1 MIRLIEGEVAL
12 TSLSRIYRAF
22 ALLPAVF
29 LLSGCDSWPK
39 AWSRNDIEEI
49 ARNSAE
55 DIADDVI
62 SSRASD
68 MESRIQQLES
78 EVAQLKSE
86 NAEIRSYIAAR
97 Q

>member
-1 MIRLIEGEVAL
+1 M
-12 TSLSRIYRAF
+12 TSLSRVCRAA
-22 ALLPAVF
+22 ALVPAVF
-29 LLSGCDSWPK
+29 LLAGCDSWPR

-49 ARNSAE
+49 ARDSAE

-68 MESRIQQLES
+68 MENRIQHLEA

-86 NAEIRSYIAAR
+86 NAELRTYVAN
-97 Q
+97 QQ

>member
-1 MIRLIEGEVAL
+1 M
-12 TSLSRIYRAF
+12 TSLSRVCRAA
-22 ALLPAVF
+22 ALIPVVF
-29 LLSGCDSWPK
+29 LLAGCDSWPK

-55 DIADDVI
+55 DIADDVM
-62 SSRASD
+62 SSRTSY
-68 MESRIQQLES
+68 MESRIRDLES

-86 NAEIRSYIAAR
+86 NAEIRNYIANR